1 MTASAVENGL
11 PANSA
16 ALRDVAAAVVRL
28 ARQHGFVRPRD
39 VRAELARAGE
49 PEGLWKETLGLARP
63 SLCFRHGRYYYP
75 GTVSAPA
82 RLLQDRQEHVRR
94 AVRQMARC
102 HRKAASRVERRGEYR
117 IDFIQPVLVE
127 TDDGR
132 RLTLLSRD
140 LSASGIRLVGARSL
154 LGQKVR
160 VTVPAVDGVGPWC
173 FVVRI
178 LWTCAVGDDLFENG
192 GSLLDVGPAAGA
204 D

>member
-160 VTVPAVDGVGPWC
+160 VTVPAVDGVGP
-173 FVVRI
+173 V
-178 LWTCAVGDDLFENG
+178 D
-192 GSLLDVGPAAGA
+192 
-204 D
+204 